1 MENSIAQ
8 QLEVT
13 EATGRDDLLAAIAA
27 YARAVLLEAKREPAM
42 PPPPNVLANVLRW
55 LELPVFICGHHRSG
69 TTLLQQLLDGHPQ
82 LVVVPSEGTL
92 FSSFRYVARSSPTK
106 ADIERFAVN
115 WVERF
120 VDPNF
125 EPHFKLGRTGSTN
138 PSVEFVRRLLMWDRL
153 LRASRP
159 VWRRV
164 VPLMAVAAAYQDRAV
179 EHDQIRGWA
188 DKTPLN
194 ENHVKRL
201 TVVKQARF
209 IHMIRRP
216 TDTLASL
223 RHAMRGARFD
233 AAMHSEAIGRS
244 FKLASKNQRL
254 YRDRYLVVRYEDL
267 VENTVATMECVRH
280 FLSLSSSSTL
290 AIPTSTG
297 FAARSNSSFERS
309 EPGAIRRSHQG
320 LTFPESDSV
329 ALAALAGSAAR
340 GFGYPSPSVSL
351 ATGILYR
358 LRGWFGRIAH
368 RLGSHFA
375 PVMRLRGRLRSRA
388 PG

>member
-1 MENSIAQ
+1 MENSIAR
-8 QLEVT
+8 QLEVA
-13 EATGRDDLLAAIAA
+13 EAGGRDDLLAAIAA
-27 YARAVLLEAKREPAM
+27 YARAVLLEAKREPAI
-42 PPPPNVLANVLRW
+42 PPPPNVLASVLRW

-82 LVVVPSEGTL
+82 LVVVPGEGTL
-92 FSSFRYVARSSPTK
+92 FSSFKYVARGSPTR

-159 VWRRV
+159 DWRRV

-201 TVVKQARF
+201 AVVKQARF
-209 IHMIRRP
+209 IHMIRHP
-216 TDTLASL
+216 SDTLASL

-233 AAMHSEAIGRS
+233 AAMHSEEIGRS

-267 VENTVATMECVRH
+267 VENTAATMECVRQ
-280 FLSLSSSSTL
+280 FLSLSPSSTL

-297 FAARSNSSFERS
+297 LATRSNSSFERS
-309 EPGAIRRSHQG
+309 EPGVIRRSHQG

-329 ALAALAGSAAR
+329 ALAALTGAAAR
-340 GFGYPSPSVSL
+340 GFGYPSPSVAL

-358 LRGWFGRIAH
+358 LRGSFGRIAR
-368 RLGSHFA
+368 RLGSRCA
-375 PVMRLRGRLRSRA
+375 PVMRLRGGLRSRA
-388 PG
+388 

>member
-1 MENSIAQ
+1 MENSIAH

-27 YARAVLLEAKREPAM
+27 YARAVLLEAKREPAI

-82 LVVVPSEGTL
+82 LVVVPGEGTL
-92 FSSFRYVARSSPTK
+92 FSSFKYLARSSPTK

-159 VWRRV
+159 DWRRV

-179 EHDQIRGWA
+179 EHDQIRGWT

-201 TVVKQARF
+201 QVVKQARF

-216 TDTLASL
+216 SDTLASL
-223 RHAMRGARFD
+223 RQAMRGARFD

-244 FKLASKNQRL
+244 LKLASRNQRL
-254 YRDRYLVVRYEDL
+254 YHDRYLVVRYEDL
-267 VENTVATMECVRH
+267 VENTAATMEWVRQ
-280 FLSLSSSSTL
+280 FLSLSPSSTL

-297 FAARSNSSFERS
+297 FATRSNSSFERS
-309 EPGAIRRSHQG
+309 EPGVIGRSHQG
-320 LTFPESDSV
+320 LTFPDCDSV
-329 ALAALAGSAAR
+329 ALAALTGSAAR
-340 GFGYPSPSVSL
+340 GFGYPSPSVAL
-351 ATGILYR
+351 ATGIVYR
-358 LRGWFGRIAH
+358 LRGSFGRIVR
-368 RLGSHFA
+368 RLGSRFA
-375 PVMRLRGRLRSRA
+375 SVMRLRGRLRSRA